1 MRSALPAVLLALAV
15 AWPAFAQKLYR
26 HVDEKGKVTYAD
38 RPQEAGQPA
47 EKPKTAN
54 VESPEARRQL
64 YYHEQDR
71 QREEQAERAAQ
82 QRRYH
87 SQRQRELEAERE
99 RRLKET
105 DPYNPPQDPYRPR
118 VHR

>member
-1 MRSALPAVLLALAV
+1 MPAGLIAALLAFAV
-15 AWPAFAQKLYR
+15 AGPAFAQKLYR

-38 RPQEAGQPA
+38 RPQEAGQAA

-64 YYHEQDR
+64 HYHLQDR

-82 QRRYH
+82 QRRYQ
-87 SQRQRELEAERE
+87 SQRQRELEAERQQ
-99 RRLKET
+99 RLKEA
-105 DPYNPPQDPYRPR
+105 DPYNPVQDPYRPR
-118 VHR
+118 ARR

>member
-1 MRSALPAVLLALAV
+1 LLAVLLAFAV
-15 AWPAFAQKLYR
+15 AGPAFSQKLYR

-38 RPQEAGQPA
+38 RPQEAGQAA

-64 YYHEQDR
+64 HYHLQDR

-82 QRRYH
+82 QRRY
-87 SQRQRELEAERE
+87 QRELEAERQQ
-99 RRLKET
+99 RLKDA
-105 DPYNPPQDPYRPR
+105 DPYNPVQDPYRPR
-118 VHR
+118 ARR